1 MSFILDTDTCSAY
14 LRGHRAVFTRFVQH
28 SGGLHVSTI
37 SVGEL
42 QVWARRATASPRRL
56 HALDRLLTETLP
68 VIVDMDVALMFGQI
82 RARLLDQGLTVPVT
96 DMFIAASALVHDL
109 TAVTH
114 NTRHFSPVPDLRIQ
128 DWLAP

>member
-14 LRGHRAVFTRFVQH
+14 LRGERGVFTRFVQH

-37 SVGEL
+37 TVGEL
-42 QVWARRATASPRRL
+42 QVWARRAGASPRRQ
-56 HALDRLLTETLP
+56 HTLDRLLTEVLP
-68 VIVDMDVALMFGQI
+68 IDVGMDVALMFGEI

-96 DMFIAASALVHDL
+96 DMFIAATALVHDF
-109 TAVTH
+109 TVVTH
-114 NTRHFSPVPDLRIQ
+114 NVRHFAPVPNLRIE